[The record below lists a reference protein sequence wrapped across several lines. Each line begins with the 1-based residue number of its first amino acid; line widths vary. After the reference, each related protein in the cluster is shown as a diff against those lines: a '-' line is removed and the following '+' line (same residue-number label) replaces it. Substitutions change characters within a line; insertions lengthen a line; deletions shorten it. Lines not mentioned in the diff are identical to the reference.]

1 MEAPQHE
8 GSSEMHQ
15 LHVQASSSL
24 NVPNKIRDR
33 SVASSLAACIFFKP
47 RDWDRVQGLG
57 GSLGRQLGTQGQ
69 ARARQELFRTWTL
82 NSLAFGVCLKTS

>member
-1 MEAPQHE
+1 MANYFLRRIYMEAPQRE

-33 SVASSLAACIFFKP
+33 SVASSLAA
-47 RDWDRVQGLG
+47 
-57 GSLGRQLGTQGQ
+57 
-69 ARARQELFRTWTL
+69 
-82 NSLAFGVCLKTS
+82 